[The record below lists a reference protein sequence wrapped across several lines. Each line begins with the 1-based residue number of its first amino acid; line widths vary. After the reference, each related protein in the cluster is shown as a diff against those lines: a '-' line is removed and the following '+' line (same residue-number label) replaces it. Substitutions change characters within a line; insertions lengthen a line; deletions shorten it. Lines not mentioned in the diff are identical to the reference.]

1 MAVPVIGKIGTKLF
15 VSSVMSV
22 HSLPSGS
29 SMAVPVVSMI
39 CTMAVS
45 VFSNVCTMAVSV
57 FSNVCTTAVF
67 SSVRSVPWL
76 FSLQ

>member
-39 CTMAVS
+39 CTIAVS
-45 VFSNVCTMAVSV
+45 VFSNVCTM
-57 FSNVCTTAVF
+57 AVF